1 MKIDEYYRNVA
12 RINLNGSMLA
22 LIPAI
27 LIVGGNFVFF
37 QNKQIMLLV
46 IPFLLYSIINFQLYI
61 RKWKQAMIVGRNLPE
76 SNFPY
81 PSIFSSEQF
90 LLLFYNTFSPRLM
103 IFFPDG
109 TLAGEINKY
118 TEMGRRHKDSYLSFA
133 LYDFHKELVCSFKVD
148 EKKQPKIRVFNQENE
163 YLGCLEKSKQF
174 LGNKKKRE
182 LLNQEGRFIA
192 AVEGSPLYMDE
203 RIVNSHNLQ
212 IGRLQRGWMPVEWT
226 SYVLDPN
233 TPVLTL
239 SKELSEK
246 DKLLQLS
253 FLIDEFFIKR

>member
-12 RINLNGSMLA
+12 RINLNGSILA

-61 RKWKQAMIVGRNLPE
+61 RKLKQAMIVGRNLPE
-76 SNFPY
+76 SNLSY

-90 LLLFYNTFSPRLM
+90 LLLFYNTLSPRLM

-118 TEMGRRHKDSYLSFA
+118 TEKGQRHRDSYRTYA
-133 LYDFHKELVCSFKVD
+133 LYDFNKELVCFFKLI
-148 EKKQPKIRVFNQENE
+148 EKKQLKIKVFNQENE

-174 LGNKKKRE
+174 FEKKNKRE

-203 RIVNSHNLQ
+203 RIFNSHNLQ
-212 IGRLQRGWMPVEWT
+212 IGRLQRGWMPVEWN
-226 SYVLDPN
+226 SYVLEPN
-233 TPVLTL
+233 TPVLSL
-239 SKELSEK
+239 SKELSEEN
-246 DKLLQLS
+246 KLLQLS

>member
-12 RINLNGSMLA
+12 RINLNGSILA

-27 LIVGGNFVFF
+27 LIVGGNFLFF
-37 QNKQIMLLV
+37 QDKQIMLFV
-46 IPFLLYSIINFQLYI
+46 IPFLLYSIINFQLYL
-61 RKWKQAMIVGRNLPE
+61 RKLKQAMIIGRNLPD
-76 SNFPY
+76 SKF

-90 LLLFYNTFSPRLM
+90 LLFFYNTLSPSLM

-109 TLAGEINKY
+109 TLAMEIKKY
-118 TEMGRRHKDSYLSFA
+118 KVKGQRFEGFYKAFA
-133 LYDFHKELVCSFKVD
+133 LYDYNKELVCTFMIDK
-148 EKKQPKIRVFNQENE
+148 KKQSKIKVFNHETE

-174 LGNKKKRE
+174 IGKKSKRE
-182 LLNQEGRFIA
+182 LLNRKGRFIA

-203 RIVNSHNLQ
+203 RIVDSRNLQ
-212 IGRLQRGWMPVEWT
+212 IGRLQRGWMPVEWN
-226 SYVLDPN
+226 SYVIDPN
-233 TPVLTL
+233 TPVLSL

>member
-12 RINLNGSMLA
+12 RINLNGSILA

-61 RKWKQAMIVGRNLPE
+61 RKLKQAMTVGRNLPE
-76 SNFPY
+76 SNLPY

-90 LLLFYNTFSPRLM
+90 MLLFYNTLSPRLM

-118 TEMGRRHKDSYLSFA
+118 TEKGYRYKDSYRTFA
-133 LYDFHKELVCSFKVD
+133 LYDFNKELVCFFKLV
-148 EKKQPKIRVFNQENE
+148 EKKQLKIKVFNQENE
-163 YLGCLEKSKQF
+163 YVGCLEKSKQF
-174 LGNKKKRE
+174 IGKKNKRE
-182 LLNQEGRFIA
+182 LLNREGRFIA

-203 RIVNSHNLQ
+203 RIINSHNNQ
-212 IGRLQRGWMPVEWT
+212 IGRLQRGWMPVEWNC
-226 SYVLDPN
+226 YVLDPN
-233 TPVLTL
+233 TPVLSL
-239 SKELSEK
+239 SKELSEEN
-246 DKLLQLS
+246 KLLQLS